1 MSQKE
6 PKKRIVKGDVAK
18 NLKALQAV
26 AALPTLAKSPGG
38 RPHTNETGELELT
51 DQDFEVLSVL
61 MSTNGNKALT
71 ARITGID
78 RKKLYRLLR
87 ADRVQRLMRFAKL
100 RLSSIA
106 EAAVACIEKAI
117 IEDGDAEIAYKVLNG
132 LGVLNKRAA
141 TSPGIPGKGKKAT
154 FEDWIDDDG
163 RHKRQTLE
171 ECD

>member
-6 PKKRIVKGDVAK
+6 PKKRIVVGDVAN

-38 RPHTNETGELELT
+38 RPHTSETGELELT
-51 DQDFEVLSVL
+51 DKDFEVLSVL

-78 RKKLYRLLR
+78 RKKLYRLLK
-87 ADRVQRLMRFAKL
+87 ADRVQRLMKFAKL
-100 RLSSIA
+100 RLSAIV
-106 EAAVACIEKAI
+106 EGAVACIEKAI
-117 IEDGDAEIAYKVLNG
+117 IEDGNAEMAYKVLSG
-132 LGVLNKRAA
+132 LGVLNKKASA
-141 TSPGIPGKGKKAT
+141 QAGIPGKGKKAT

-171 ECD
+171 ECE